1 LRGIWSLD
9 PSFKQRKACIV
20 TTTDV
25 EEQLLHLAGE
35 QKARVRKALAP
46 HKAQEQLN
54 RWMNDKTELGMIYA
68 RPKHQANVWARVT
81 INSQYSS
88 RLVCENEHMNFMLVI
103 VDATFSIE
111 SLQSW
116 NSSMPP
122 AERSVVE
129 GLQIWCADG
138 DWLFLTEQIAQSR
151 ALSLKQSNL

>member
-1 LRGIWSLD
+1 MSTDIDEQVEHLVSTQDTR
-9 PSFKQRKACIV
+9 PRK
-20 TTTDV
+20 T
-25 EEQLLHLAGE
+25 
-35 QKARVRKALAP
+35 LAP

-81 INSQYSS
+81 VNSQYSG

-116 NSSMPP
+116 NFSMP
-122 AERSVVE
+122 ASDRAVVE

-151 ALSLKQSNL
+151 ALSLKQPNL